1 MEVAS
6 LVSWRRISAALGL
19 MSAASTIAVA
29 GGYVLK
35 WLTTRVYREDV
46 PQAEYFF
53 VTALIAGLAVVEA
66 GLALRPSDAH
76 RVFAMAAVGG
86 LIFATGIGA
95 SIVFFE
101 TGYWLLLTGAFG
113 LLGAVFAAAETPRRV
128 VLAALGLIAAFPL
141 AIALGFLEHLL
152 R

>member
-1 MEVAS
+1 
-6 LVSWRRISAALGL
+6 
-19 MSAASTIAVA
+19 
-29 GGYVLK
+29 
-35 WLTTRVYREDV
+35 V

-53 VTALIAGLAVVEA
+53 VTGLIAVSALVEA
-66 GLALRPSDAH
+66 GLALRPSDAL

-113 LLGAVFAAAETPRRV
+113 LLGAVFGAETPRRV

-141 AIALGFLEHLL
+141 AIALGFLENLL